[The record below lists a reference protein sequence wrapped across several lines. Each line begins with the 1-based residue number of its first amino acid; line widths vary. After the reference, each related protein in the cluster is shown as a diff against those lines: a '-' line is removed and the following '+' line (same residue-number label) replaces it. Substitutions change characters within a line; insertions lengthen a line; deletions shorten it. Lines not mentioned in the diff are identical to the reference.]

1 MVSFHDQA
9 WVNYIIPFFLLFI
22 HCQVKVNKWI
32 KSTLNSRAKII
43 GSVISIWSLM
53 FVGVYSICRLVSL
66 SGGQSVIIQLDQD
79 FCTAIFILLGNF
91 AVLLSNFKFQTIIWP
106 WKSLKPKTE
115 KKKMIAFFNLDS
127 KTVFKCKA
135 RQNLLPVISFKT
147 AWWIFIYEYGF

>member
-1 MVSFHDQA
+1 MDNDNEEGDVDDISWSGLSKLYHS
-9 WVNYIIPFFLLFI
+9 FFLLFI

-43 GSVISIWSLM
+43 GSVTSIWSLM
-53 FVGVYSICRLVSL
+53 FVGVYSIFRLVSL

-106 WKSLKPKTE
+106 WKSLKPE
-115 KKKMIAFFNLDS
+115 KW
-127 KTVFKCKA
+127 
-135 RQNLLPVISFKT
+135 R
-147 AWWIFIYEYGF
+147 WWLFWPGIQDFEV